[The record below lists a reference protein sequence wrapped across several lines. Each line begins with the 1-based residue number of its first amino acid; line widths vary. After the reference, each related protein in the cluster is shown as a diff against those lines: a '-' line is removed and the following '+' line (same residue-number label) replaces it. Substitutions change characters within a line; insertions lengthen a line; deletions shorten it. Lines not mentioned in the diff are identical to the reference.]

1 MIKPYRLSF
10 FLALINFFLFGQ
22 DFFVSKEQGEI
33 SNNNKPRLI
42 ENNSINKPE
51 SLKDTY
57 KQKIQNEDFVS
68 DYKKIQNIDSLD
80 VENIN
85 EDRPT
90 KNKKIARTKVQLSI
104 NTIPEKVDVFLNG
117 SLIGKT
123 PILGQKIF
131 SGNHIFEIR
140 KDGFAPISYE
150 LNVNPSKSVNLDF
163 FMNPIYNVKFKTDEV
178 GLIFELNDDHRW
190 TEDAIRLQLEA
201 GDHQL
206 RVYKLGEIVDE
217 QIIVADQPLT
227 FQYYLKRGVVI
238 KP

>member
-1 MIKPYRLSF
+1 MIKLYRL
-10 FLALINFFLFGQ
+10 FLLFALINFYLFGQ
-22 DFFVSKEQGEI
+22 DFFVSKEQGKI
-33 SNNNKPRLI
+33 TNDNKPQLI
-42 ENNSINKPE
+42 ENNINKSD
-51 SLKDTY
+51 SLKVSY
-57 KQKIQNEDFVS
+57 KKKSSNKDIVRD
-68 DYKKIQNIDSLD
+68 DKKIQNNDSLD
-80 VENIN
+80 VEFIN
-85 EDRPT
+85 KDKPT
-90 KNKKIARTKVQLSI
+90 KNKKITRTKVQLTI
-104 NTIPEKVDVFLNG
+104 NTIPEKVDVFLDG
-117 SLIGKT
+117 SIIGKT
-123 PILGQKIF
+123 PILGQKIL
-131 SGNHIFEIR
+131 SGDHIFEIR

-163 FMNPIYNVKFKTDEV
+163 FMNPVYNVKFKTDEV

-190 TEDAIRLQLEA
+190 TEDAIRMQLEA